1 MTFTAPAH
9 VVIAGGGIAGVE
21 ALLALRDLAGDRVRI
36 TLVAPEADLE
46 MKPMRVATPFSA
58 GHVSRY
64 PLADLAG
71 DGLQAGALAS
81 VDPGAHRIRL
91 TNGETLD
98 YDALVVAVGAR
109 SRAAF
114 SHALT
119 FGAETGGATLGDV
132 VADLEEGY
140 SHSVAFVVPPGVSW
154 PLPLYELAL
163 MTAGEVRGMG
173 MRDAEITIVTPEDAP
188 LAIFG
193 PAASDAV
200 AGLLRE
206 AGIAFRGGVYADV
219 GAGGRIALHPGGD
232 ELRVERVVSIPVLD
246 GPGIE
251 GLPATADGFLPID
264 DHARVRG
271 CEDVYAAGDGAD
283 FAIKQ
288 GGLGC
293 QQADA
298 AAAHIAAR
306 AGASVDPAPFRPVL
320 RGKLMTGRGEQ
331 FLRHH
336 LHGGDGPGEVADVR
350 LWWPPT
356 KVSGHYLSQYVSLED
371 ARADGHAVEVE
382 VAL

>member
-1 MTFTAPAH
+1 MTLTAPAH

-36 TLVAPEADLE
+36 TLVAPEAELE

-58 GHVSRY
+58 GHVTRY

-71 DGLQAGALAS
+71 DGLHSGALDS
-81 VDPGAHRIRL
+81 VDGENHRIRL
-91 TNGETLD
+91 TNGETID

-119 FGAETGGATLGDV
+119 FGVEAGGATLGDV
-132 VADLEEGY
+132 VRDLEEGY
-140 SHSVAFVVPPGVSW
+140 SHSVAFVVPSGVSW

-163 MTAGEVRGMG
+163 MTAAEVRGMG
-173 MRDAEITIVTPEDAP
+173 MRDPEITIVTPEDTP

-200 AGLLRE
+200 AELLRE
-206 AGIAFRGGVYADV
+206 AGIGFRGGVYADAV
-219 GAGGRIALHPGGD
+219 GGGHLTLQPGGE

-251 GLPATADGFLPID
+251 GLPATPEGFIPID
-264 DHARVRG
+264 EHARVRG

-283 FAIKQ
+283 FAVKQ
-288 GGLGC
+288 GGIGC

-298 AAAHIAAR
+298 AAAHIASR
-306 AGASVDPAPFRPVL
+306 AGAPVEPAPFRPVL
-320 RGKLMTGRGEQ
+320 RGKLMTGRGEE
-331 FLRHH
+331 FLRHR
-336 LHGGDGPGEVADVR
+336 LSGGEGPGEASDIQ

-356 KVSGHYLSQYVSLED
+356 KVSGHYLSQYVSYED
-371 ARADGHAVEVE
+371 ARADGQAVEVE